1 MDPLWSEACLSTFK
15 YFIIL
20 IVSTYYILCISWTI
34 MCLIII
40 VALCE
45 HEDSQI
51 VIRIYISSGIL
62 RCVFMSVFPDVS
74 ADRSVFIFRVKEQYS
89 RTTLSWRWRQYDL
102 SKVFIYRHSL
112 ISQMNWFFINST
124 VCIPDPSRVCLL
136 GHMSLVYL
144 STRPSPDADEYNPR
158 PRRIYV

>member
-1 MDPLWSEACLSTFK
+1 
-15 YFIIL
+15 
-20 IVSTYYILCISWTI
+20 

-40 VALCE
+40 VARCE

-89 RTTLSWRWRQYDL
+89 RTTLS
-102 SKVFIYRHSL
+102 
-112 ISQMNWFFINST
+112 
-124 VCIPDPSRVCLL
+124 
-136 GHMSLVYL
+136 
-144 STRPSPDADEYNPR
+144 
-158 PRRIYV
+158 